1 MPATKKATTRPKRR
15 IVSPAEERTQL
26 RLTVD
31 SKFTKSHFNQLFS
44 VLKVRRK
51 NALAEHIIMSFKT
64 KAAQAQLVAFY
75 NNQWLNIPFQSIDT
89 AFVFPL
95 TFEIADELE
104 RVGGEILGGV
114 NRSKAFRV
122 MVAYYAF
129 VHKLKNDPARQRDRH
144 RHLHP
149 DGDRQLGRHRG
160 DHRRPRLF
168 ERLLDRDASP
178 GHCPWPRPGTAR
190 RPPSSSV
197 CSIAGGVS
205 LHCPWPPRHRSRPRQ
220 AANTITV
227 TSTPPANATVTGTY
241 TPTATASWATPW

>member
-1 MPATKKATTRPKRR
+1 MPAAKKATTRPKRR

-31 SKFTKSHFNQLFS
+31 SKLFA
-44 VLKVRRK
+44 VLKIRRK

-95 TFEIADELE
+95 TFDIADELE

-129 VHKLKNDPARQRDRH
+129 VHKLKNQTQTTPA
-144 RHLHP
+144 
-149 DGDRQLGRHRG
+149 
-160 DHRRPRLF
+160 
-168 ERLLDRDASP
+168 
-178 GHCPWPRPGTAR
+178 
-190 RPPSSSV
+190 
-197 CSIAGGVS
+197 
-205 LHCPWPPRHRSRPRQ
+205 
-220 AANTITV
+220 
-227 TSTPPANATVTGTY
+227 
-241 TPTATASWATPW
+241 